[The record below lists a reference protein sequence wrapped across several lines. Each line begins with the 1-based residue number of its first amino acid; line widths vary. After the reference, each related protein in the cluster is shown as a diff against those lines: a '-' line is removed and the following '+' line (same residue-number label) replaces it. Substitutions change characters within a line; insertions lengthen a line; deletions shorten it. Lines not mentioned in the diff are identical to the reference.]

1 MVYINEHNAELSR
14 ALKKVLKKTAKV
26 TAKNEGVRAN
36 VSLLVTDDN
45 EIRRLNEKYRG
56 INHSTDVLSFPS
68 GDVGYYGDI
77 VISLEKAQAQANEY
91 GHSMEREV
99 AFLMTH
105 AMLHLFGYTHKESGH
120 EQEMRQKQ
128 REIMKELGYEINEV

>member
-1 MVYINEHNAELSR
+1 MLYITEHDAQLSR
-14 ALKKVLKKTAKV
+14 ALKRVLKKTAKV
-26 TAKNEGVRAN
+26 AAKQEGVKAN
-36 VSLLVTDDN
+36 VSLLVTDDT

-77 VISLEKAQAQANEY
+77 AISLEKAQAQATEY

-99 AFLMTH
+99 AFLMAH
-105 AMLHLFGYTHKESGH
+105 AMLHLFGYTHKEDGH
-120 EQEMRQKQ
+120 EKELRQKQ
-128 REIMKELGYEINEV
+128 REIMKELGYEIK

>member
-1 MVYINEHNAELSR
+1 MVYISEHDAQLSR

-26 TAKNEGVRAN
+26 AAKIEGVKAN
-36 VSLLVTDDN
+36 VSLMVTDDN

-77 VISLEKAQAQANEY
+77 VISLEKAQAQATEY
-91 GHSMEREV
+91 GHSHEREV
-99 AFLMTH
+99 AFLMAH
-105 AMLHLFGYTHKESGH
+105 AMLHLFGYTHKEHEH
-120 EQEMRQKQ
+120 EQEMRAKQ
-128 REIMKELGYEINEV
+128 REIMKELGYEIK